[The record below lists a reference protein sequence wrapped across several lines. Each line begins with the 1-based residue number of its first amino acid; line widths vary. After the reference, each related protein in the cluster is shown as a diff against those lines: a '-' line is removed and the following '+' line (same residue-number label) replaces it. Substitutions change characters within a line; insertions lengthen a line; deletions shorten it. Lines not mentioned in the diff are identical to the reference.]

1 MENKVK
7 EKKIKFTN
15 ADWFSL
21 GGIVVFAVLTWIGFS
36 FKFSWGVSAV
46 CAFLFAILAWGL
58 LTLLK
63 FMKKAEENI
72 SKWRIAEIIGVV
84 LTFVVFLLFVDRPMI
99 RTLSV
104 AIFNKSSLQVDAR
117 NDVDSLRS
125 LFTKYEMR
133 QDDAILHTQT
143 ILTKYRQYYKLDTM
157 LISLF
162 PNRSFKRIY
171 DFYVL
176 YKLDSKDF
184 TQNDIKQY
192 IRERYMD
199 YLSKESA
206 RGDMEASGIDGDYK
220 TFKDE
225 MEIRINEISKAAED
239 FNFFYIPMLGMQ
251 NGYYSIS
258 QTGNEIVSFLEKKRT
273 KKNPDGYYFLF
284 DIDGSVFP
292 AEPYVFNSEFKPS
305 FDRMA
310 RINIRDYFRLWLPVL
325 LSIIINLLMFFSYFV
340 SFRSTKV
347 EISKRSKSKSKPL
360 GGVIIG

>member
-1 MENKVK
+1 MENKDK

-21 GGIVVFAVLTWIGFS
+21 GGIGVFAVLTWIGFT

-46 CAFLFAILAWGL
+46 YAFLYAILAWGL
-58 LTLLK
+58 LILLK
-63 FMKKAEENI
+63 FLKKAEENI
-72 SKWRIAEIIGVV
+72 RNWKIAEIIVAV
-84 LTFVVFLLFVDRPMI
+84 ISFVVFLLFVDRPMI

-104 AIFNKSSLQVDAR
+104 SLVNKSTLQADAR
-117 NDVDSLRS
+117 EDINSLRA
-125 LFTKYEMR
+125 LFPKYEMR
-133 QDDAILHTQT
+133 QEEAIDRTQG
-143 ILTKYRQYYKLDTM
+143 ILKSYFYYPEQYPLFE
-157 LISLF
+157 SLF
-162 PNRSFKRIY
+162 PDIYFGLAKSGKRQ
-171 DFYVL
+171 
-176 YKLDSKDF
+176 F
-184 TQNDIKQY
+184 TNDDINQY
-192 IRERYMD
+192 ISSRYQD

-225 MEIRINEISKAAED
+225 MEIRINEISKAVED

-258 QTGNEIVSFLEKKRT
+258 QVGNEIVTFLEKKRN

-284 DIDGSVFP
+284 DIDGSVNP
-292 AEPYVFNSEFKPS
+292 ADSYVFNSEFKPS
-305 FDRMA
+305 IDQMA
-310 RINIRDYFRLWLPVL
+310 NFRVADYLKLWLPVL
-325 LSIIINLLMFFSYFV
+325 LSIICNLLMFFSYFV

>member
-7 EKKIKFTN
+7 EKRFTFTN

-21 GGIVVFAVLTWIGFS
+21 GGIGAFAVLTWIGFT

-46 CAFLFAILAWGL
+46 YAFLFAILAWGL

-84 LTFVVFLLFVDRPMI
+84 LTFVVFLLLVDRPMI

-117 NDVDSLRS
+117 NDVDSLRT
-125 LFTKYEMR
+125 LFTKYEKME
-133 QDDAILHTQT
+133 DEAIINTQN
-143 ILTKYRQYYKLDTM
+143 ILKNYRRYYKLDTM

-162 PNRSFKRIY
+162 PNRNFERSYY
-171 DFYVL
+171 DGYLRL
-176 YKLDSKDF
+176 YSNLSSD
-184 TQNDIKQY
+184 DIKNY
-192 IRERYMD
+192 TGARYQD

-225 MEIRINEISKAAED
+225 MEIRINEISKAVED

-251 NGYYSIS
+251 NGDYSIS

-325 LSIIINLLMFFSYFV
+325 ISIIINLLMFFSYFV
-340 SFRSTKV
+340 SLRSTKV